1 MDREVRGE
9 LPRVRCGL
17 GALNRVRPG
26 LAAVFASTCLGLVS
40 LFMFF
45 PLLLFTLKARGWSD
59 AAVGG
64 VASVEWLG
72 LAVGAPFVSGWVRR
86 MGLRRAFLV
95 SGLLPFGAYLAITL
109 TDWPALWAVLIF
121 CGGIAGSMRWIVAE
135 ASVAEMAAGVSR
147 GRTVGLFG
155 TMISLTY
162 IAGPALLAWVGTEGD
177 AAVQSRWTAVAIGG
191 LGVLVGLRMPELH
204 SHHQAKGEAGPR
216 LGWRGIVDALRIAPL
231 LLVAGALG
239 GFYEAGSTGVLP
251 LYGLTL
257 GLGSGMAALL
267 VSACGLGGMLTMAPT
282 GWLADRWPH
291 RRLYLMASSAT
302 VLASLAM
309 PLVPSWPPLA
319 YVIAMAWGGTGGAL
333 YTLAMAD
340 AGARG
345 TGVTLVNFTAVLVMS
360 YTMGG
365 VVAPLFGGL
374 ALSLAPGW
382 GLPLLMTS
390 VACLGVVAIWRGRA
404 VPEVRKARN

>member
-1 MDREVRGE
+1 MGSHRGA
-9 LPRVRCGL
+9 RVND
-17 GALNRVRPG
+17 GASERRGRSAAG

-45 PLLLFTLKARGWSD
+45 PLLLFTLKGRGWSD

-86 MGLRRAFLV
+86 MGLRRAFLL
-95 SGLLPFGAYLAITL
+95 SGLLPFCAYLGITL

-121 CGGIAGSMRWIVAE
+121 GGGIAGSMRWIVAE
-135 ASVAEMAAGVSR
+135 ASVAEMAAGASR

-162 IAGPALLAWVGTEGD
+162 IAGPALLAAVGTEGD
-177 AAVQSRWTAVAIGG
+177 AAERSRWTAVAIGG
-191 LGVLVGLRMPELH
+191 LGVLMGLRMPELH
-204 SHHQAKGEAGPR
+204 SHHQAEGAAAPR

-231 LLVAGALG
+231 LLIAGALG

-251 LYGLTL
+251 LYGLAL

-291 RRLYLMASSAT
+291 RRLYLLASTAT
-302 VLASLAM
+302 ALASLAM
-309 PLVPSWPPLA
+309 PLVPWWPPLA

-360 YTMGG
+360 YTLGG
-365 VVAPLFGGL
+365 VVAPLLGGL
-374 ALSLAPGW
+374 ALSFAPGW
-382 GLPLLMTS
+382 GLPLLMTA
-390 VACLGVVAIWRGRA
+390 VACAGVVAVWRNRW
-404 VPEVRKARN
+404 